1 VKVLLNDTGVISE
14 YAMIVALLNYAF
26 PVRILMTYVYAL
38 KTHAE
43 VSIKLEDY
51 FDFFISGLIS
61 IWVGAYITFSSSEAT
76 NPQLAENRH

>member
-1 VKVLLNDTGVISE
+1 MKVLLNDAGVISE

-43 VSIKLEDY
+43 V
-51 FDFFISGLIS
+51 
-61 IWVGAYITFSSSEAT
+61 
-76 NPQLAENRH
+76 